1 MLCLYRSDTL
11 SYGNWGFEVDNGG
24 LEGRFIGGRDW
35 ELRGLVPEV
44 RGFAEGAHP
53 QPDRPAPENCCHAV
67 QAHRRQSSLPRNG
80 ALLNIQFVFCTFV
93 WFQGNK
99 KKRKRQWNWNCF
111 GFSANKQRA
120 KKFKKKKNC

>member
-80 ALLNIQFVFCTFV
+80 ALLNIQFVFFTFV

-99 KKRKRQWNWNCF
+99 KKNEKTVELELLRF
-111 GFSANKQRA
+111 LSKQTEGQ
-120 KKFKKKKNC
+120 KI

>member
-99 KKRKRQWNWNCF
+99 KKKEKTVELELLRF
-111 GFSANKQRA
+111 LSKQTEGQ
-120 KKFKKKKNC
+120 KI

>member
-53 QPDRPAPENCCHAV
+53 QPDRPATENCCHAV

-99 KKRKRQWNWNCF
+99 KKKEKTVELELLRF
-111 GFSANKQRA
+111 LSKQTEGQ
-120 KKFKKKKNC
+120 KI